1 MRPDILFVSGTGTA
15 RLSSATDQVAFSA
28 PYDGAL
34 SWLQLLGKAR
44 DV

>member
-1 MRPDILFVSGTGTA
+1 MRLDTLFVSGTGTE
-15 RLSSATDQVAFSA
+15 RLSSATDQEVFSA
-28 PYDGAL
+28 PYDGVL